1 MTTTLILLIPLLL
14 FLVLML
20 GTAGYLLVRYWN
32 GAFDEDEI
40 KREIAE
46 QTKTQA

>member
-1 MTTTLILLIPLLL
+1 MTLTLLLLFPLLL

-40 KREIAE
+40 KREAE
-46 QTKTQA
+46 KAREG